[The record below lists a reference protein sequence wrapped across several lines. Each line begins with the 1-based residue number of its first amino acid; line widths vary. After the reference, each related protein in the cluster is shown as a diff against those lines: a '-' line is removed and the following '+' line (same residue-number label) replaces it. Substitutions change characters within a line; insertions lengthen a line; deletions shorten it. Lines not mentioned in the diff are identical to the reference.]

1 MPALRKHWSDRYS
14 SDSRPFRRRAMQ
26 AWIAQ
31 AAVYRQVRHWGKFRR
46 AVMLGAGVFKRPFLV
61 ALEQAGLLL
70 ADNISQPEFSTCLRV
85 LQRQLTSISDDA
97 PQHFAARVR
106 TYRAYDE
113 LSSFVHNRGENARRL
128 LAERPFP
135 FGKTLLSFASLY
147 FLRKQFAFEVGK
159 EFEELFAEHDT
170 PERLAEAASAVIALA
185 NEHRRLE
192 SADFTLP
199 LSGIDV
205 SDDFIAVLRYGA
217 AICVLRETGKLISI
231 LNYELDRERAAS
243 PRVYRLRASDWETEY
258 ALRLGYIRGEIGNAA
273 SPLHLSRRTGPLHSM
288 LDATKDLLI
297 RLPQLAELKEPD
309 TPFRRVR
316 LHAPL
321 FPQLYET
328 ALTGALLRGRTP
340 RGKPEPG
347 TGAADARPAVRLVAA
362 RPWYRTGHLPK
373 SMAEP

>member
-1 MPALRKHWSDRYS
+1 MTLDKPYASISIASSPPEDRCQRSASTGVIATRPIRVRSVDERCRRGSLRLRSTGRSAIGGS
-14 SDSRPFRRRAMQ
+14 SGGPSCSEPGFSSGHSSSPSSRPGYCSQ
-26 AWIAQ
+26 
-31 AAVYRQVRHWGKFRR
+31 
-46 AVMLGAGVFKRPFLV
+46 
-61 ALEQAGLLL
+61 
-70 ADNISQPEFSTCLRV
+70 DNISQPEFSTCLRV

-217 AICVLRETGKLISI
+217 AICVLRETGKTDFYPELRTRPRARGQPARISAPCI
-231 LNYELDRERAAS
+231 GLGNGVRAPA
-243 PRVYRLRASDWETEY
+243 
-258 ALRLGYIRGEIGNAA
+258 
-273 SPLHLSRRTGPLHSM
+273 
-288 LDATKDLLI
+288 
-297 RLPQLAELKEPD
+297 
-309 TPFRRVR
+309 R
-316 LHAPL
+316 LHPRRNRKRREPAP
-321 FPQLYET
+321 
-328 ALTGALLRGRTP
+328 
-340 RGKPEPG
+340 
-347 TGAADARPAVRLVAA
+347 LVAA
-362 RPWYRTGHLPK
+362 DRPASLHARRHQRSSDSFASTRGN
-373 SMAEP
+373 